1 MYINYAR
8 RELTIKV
15 VYYGPALGGKTT
27 NLIQIHD
34 HVADSQRSDLISLK
48 TAEDRTL
55 FFDFMEV
62 KLGKIVGLAPRVQ
75 LYTVPGQPRYE
86 ASRKLVLR
94 GADGVVFVADS
105 QISRQMENLESWL
118 NMQQHLASY
127 GVALPGFP
135 VIVQLNKRDLP
146 SAVAPHLFRRVLNL
160 NGECP
165 LVEAVAVQG
174 VGVREALKII
184 LERVVTRIKQE
195 IPQPPPAG

>member
-8 RELTIKV
+8 REITLKV

-34 HVADSQRSDLISLK
+34 HVAGNQRSELISLK

-62 KLGKIVGLAPRVQ
+62 KLGSIVGLMPRVQ
-75 LYTVPGQPRYE
+75 LYTVPGQSRYE

-105 QISRQMENLESWL
+105 QISRQKENLESWIS
-118 NMQQHLASY
+118 MRQHLCGNGMEMSC
-127 GVALPGFP
+127 FP
-135 VIVQLNKRDLP
+135 IVVQLNKRDLP
-146 SAVAPHLFRRVLNL
+146 AAVSLQLFRRVMSV
-160 NGECP
+160 NGDYP
-165 LVEAVAVQG
+165 IIEAVALDG
-174 VGVREALKII
+174 SGVRESLRLI
-184 LERVVTRIKQE
+184 LERVVTRLRKE
-195 IPQPPPAG
+195 IPAARP

>member
-8 RELTIKV
+8 REITLKV

-34 HVADSQRSDLISLK
+34 HVAVDKRSEMISLK

-62 KLGKIVGLAPRVQ
+62 KLGSIVGLLPRVQ
-75 LYTVPGQPRYE
+75 LYTVPGQARYE

-105 QISRQMENLESWL
+105 QLSRQKENLESWVS
-118 NMQQHLASY
+118 MHQHLASN
-127 GVALPGFP
+127 GTTTACFP
-135 VIVQLNKRDLP
+135 IVVQLNKRDLP
-146 SAVAPHLFRRVLNL
+146 AAVSLQLFRRVMNV
-160 NGECP
+160 NGDFP
-165 LVEAVAVQG
+165 IIEAVALDG
-174 VGVREALKII
+174 CGVRESLRLI
-184 LERVVTRIKQE
+184 LERVVTRLRKE
-195 IPQPPPAG
+195 IPAPST

>member
-8 RELTIKV
+8 REITLKV

-34 HVADSQRSDLISLK
+34 HVACDKRSELISLK

-62 KLGKIVGLAPRVQ
+62 KLGSIVGLAPRVQ
-75 LYTVPGQPRYE
+75 LYTVPGQARYE

-105 QISRQMENLESWL
+105 QLSRQKENLESWIG
-118 NMQQHLASY
+118 MRQHLAGNGMETSC
-127 GVALPGFP
+127 LPI
-135 VIVQLNKRDLP
+135 VVQLNKRDLP
-146 SAVAPHLFRRVLNL
+146 AAVSLQLFRRVLNV
-160 NGECP
+160 NGDYP
-165 LVEAVAVQG
+165 IIEAVALDG
-174 VGVREALKII
+174 SGVRESLRLI
-184 LERVVTRIKQE
+184 LERVVTRLRRE
-195 IPQPPPAG
+195 IPVTRP

>member
-8 RELTIKV
+8 REITIKI

-27 NLIQIHD
+27 NLVQIHD
-34 HVADSQRSDLISLK
+34 HVDLEQRSELISLK

-55 FFDFMEV
+55 FFDFMEL
-62 KLGKIVGLAPRVQ
+62 KLGKIVGLSPRVQ

-105 QISRQMENLESWL
+105 QLSRQKENLESWL
-118 NMQQHLASY
+118 NMRQHLAGY
-127 GVALPGFP
+127 GLEPPGFP

-146 SAVAPHLFRRVLNL
+146 TAVTQTLFRRVMSL

-165 LVEAVAVQG
+165 VIESVALEG
-174 VGVREALKII
+174 RGVRESLKVI
-184 LERVVTRIKQE
+184 LERVVTRIRQE
-195 IPQPPPAG
+195 IPTTPA